1 MNHLDD
7 AQRSIFSL
15 DDAFVRYEHRKTTA
29 REQVER
35 LVSRLLN
42 HRNESYKLSMGDFD
56 NLPPHK
62 YNTTQLLTEMINPL
76 HERLELLN
84 DSLLTNGLEYVD
96 VPRDGNCF
104 FRAIL
109 HTLNRSTDYPLPV
122 PATAAQLRDS
132 AIKTL
137 QEHAQDM
144 FELDVLHTQLSQDY
158 QETDPPLFSY
168 CEKMKQDGTYADHII
183 ITAVSY

>member
-1 MNHLDD
+1 MISRFPEILTEHDKALASENSSHRVLYDMNHLDD

-104 FRAIL
+104 FHAIL
-109 HTLNRSTDYPLPV
+109 HTLNRSTDYPCQCLLQQLNYAIV
-122 PATAAQLRDS
+122 P
-132 AIKTL
+132 
-137 QEHAQDM
+137 
-144 FELDVLHTQLSQDY
+144 
-158 QETDPPLFSY
+158 
-168 CEKMKQDGTYADHII
+168 
-183 ITAVSY
+183 

>member
-76 HERLELLN
+76 
-84 DSLLTNGLEYVD
+84 
-96 VPRDGNCF
+96 
-104 FRAIL
+104 
-109 HTLNRSTDYPLPV
+109 ST
-122 PATAAQLRDS
+122 
-132 AIKTL
+132 
-137 QEHAQDM
+137 
-144 FELDVLHTQLSQDY
+144 
-158 QETDPPLFSY
+158 
-168 CEKMKQDGTYADHII
+168 
-183 ITAVSY
+183 